1 MSAKPAAVKLASVK
15 LASAV
20 ALAAGLAGCNTYMDA
35 KADLVSGGP
44 QQRVAAAQGDLNAAK
59 TTNQNLQDQQVALER
74 DIDRNERRIAAAQDE
89 LDKSNTALAA
99 ARAQKRL
106 SEQRYA
112 ELKRQS
118 DALNSE
124 FAVLD
129 LQIQGDRSKPNAGP
143 EVAAKEARLRD
154 LERRKADL
162 DRAIRLALGG

>member
-1 MSAKPAAVKLASVK
+1 MSAKPAAA
-15 LASAV
+15 AV
-20 ALAAGLAGCNTYMDA
+20 AAVVVLAIGLAGCNTYMDA

-44 QQRVAAAQGDLNAAK
+44 QQRVAAAQADLNAAK
-59 TTNQNLQDQQVALER
+59 TTNQNMQDQQVALER

-89 LDKSNTALAA
+89 LDQSNAALAA
-99 ARAQKRL
+99 ARSQKRL

-118 DALNSE
+118 YALNSE
-124 FAVLD
+124 LAVLD

-143 EVAAKEARLRD
+143 EIAAKEARLRD

>member
-1 MSAKPAAVKLASVK
+1 MSAKLVAL
-15 LASAV
+15 V

-44 QQRVAAAQGDLNAAK
+44 QQRVAAAQADLNAAE
-59 TTNQNLQDQQVALER
+59 TTSQNLQDQQVALER
-74 DIDRNERRIAAAQDE
+74 DIDRKERRIAAAQDE
-89 LDKSNTALAA
+89 LDKSNAALAA
-99 ARAQKRL
+99 ARSQQRL

-112 ELKRQS
+112 ELKRQY

-124 FAVLD
+124 LAVLG
-129 LQIQGDRSKPNAGP
+129 LQIQDDRSKPNARP
-143 EVAAKEARLRD
+143 EVAAKEARLRE